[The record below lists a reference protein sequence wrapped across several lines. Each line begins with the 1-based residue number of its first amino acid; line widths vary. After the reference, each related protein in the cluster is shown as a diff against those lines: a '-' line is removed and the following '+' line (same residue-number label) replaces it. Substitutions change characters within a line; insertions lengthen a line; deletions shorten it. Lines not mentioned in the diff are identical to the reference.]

1 MTINLFI
8 KIILIII
15 EFIYSYEKSDGFSLR
30 NSYIILKIGKE
41 GNCSILYHGFK
52 IMPIKVL
59 INDTSIAD
67 IDIKNYH
74 YKKNSI
80 VKMIWNE
87 TLRDINNM
95 FRKCYGISEIDFS
108 GFNSSSINNTNSMF
122 LDCHSLT
129 SINFSHFDTS
139 LVTEMNHMFFG
150 CESLTSLD
158 VSHFNTSLVKN
169 MEYMF
174 FNCHNLN
181 YLDISSFNT
190 KSVIKMNSMFDY
202 CNKLTSLDLSNFDTS
217 LVENMEKMF
226 VNCHNLIYLD
236 ISNFNTKS
244 VTNMYSMF
252 NSCFNLTSIN
262 LSNFNTSLVTN
273 FASMFKNCYKLASL
287 NLTNFDTSLAKNFA
301 RMFTNCSD
309 LISLNLSNFNTSL
322 ATNFENM
329 FDNCTNLTSLNLSN
343 FYTSSAT
350 NFASMFHLCKNLI
363 SLDISNFDSSLVIS
377 MDSMFSECYELNT
390 LNLSHFNTSSVKHFF
405 YMFNKCKKLKFLNLS
420 NFNTS
425 FANNT
430 NHMFSDCSSLISLDI
445 SNFDSRLIYV
455 NKTEGMFSGCENL
468 QYLNMSGEYLNNTVF
483 DQINVHLPNN
493 IVYCFNEKYLNSLNG
508 TKKNCS
514 VLDCSINWKQSQ
526 KKLIYNDS
534 TTCLVSC
541 KNSSTYTF
549 EYNNKCYDKCPNDTF
564 LIKPKNQCIDRC
576 DKDDLYQYQFRNEC
590 YIKCPNETISS
601 KSRKYFCE
609 SLYNEEE
616 PYGIIDSQQCVNSCK
631 INDMLKQLCILKYKF
646 DDKNKTKTLKE
657 KIINDIISEIKSG
670 SLNEILTEMI
680 HNKNNSQEELTIV
693 VENEIHQIGML
704 SYFNERVDLSSVNFD
719 ECEKVLKQNGYQFND
734 TNDLIMYKIEH
745 LIDGYKIPF
754 MDYALFLNTGD
765 QIIQINLDICNNTN
779 VIHNI
784 PISINDSDI
793 DKYNPESDFYNDKC
807 NKFTTD
813 SGTDM
818 TIYDRKNKYNAN
830 NMSLC
835 EKGCTYIKYNSDI
848 KRVECDCKIKSNLTY
863 SYNNE
868 DYSLDKLTAQK
879 SSSNLGVTS
888 CRLLCFKE
896 NLTSN
901 TGFYVVLVIL
911 LILIIIFVLFYSK
924 GYNMLEQKIDE
935 VIRKTHKGNKKK
947 SKNIIK
953 QIINKNNKNKRK
965 KASNNIQKKNSKNIL
980 LKSNT
985 NKTKSKKNNNN
996 KINNKLETKENEK
1009 NMSKNKNIKNSTNK
1023 ALKPDTDYEYNWLSY
1038 KDATKFDK
1046 RASCEYYLSLIQNKQ
1061 LFMFTFCNFNDYNS
1075 GIIKKFIFFLSF
1087 ALHYTIN
1094 ALFFNDD
1101 TMHQIYEDEGS
1112 FNFGYQYKYILLSA
1126 LVSTCLLRIILQLL
1140 VLTDKDV
1147 LEVKLQQT
1155 RTLAFKKKKQ
1165 KLKCIIIKTIIFFVL
1180 NFLLLM
1186 FFWYYLTCFNA
1197 IYENTQIYLIENTL
1211 ISFGFSLFYPFIINI
1226 FPTILRKYSIHSLNK
1241 TKNYLYK
1248 FSQILQLI

>member
-657 KIINDIISEIKSG
+657 KIINDIISEIISG